1 MEHDISRV
9 QVIDALLGF
18 AIFSIMLLHNLKYFD
33 YACLPADLPG
43 WMTFLDKVILE
54 CFFFLFTGKFY
65 VIFALIFG
73 LTYYIQSKNQETMG
87 QDFRLR
93 FAWRMILL
101 FGFGLIKKGYP
112 FFPFK
117 CCKIHFF
124 SLEGWGKTKEI
135 FDESAILT
143 YTR

>member
-87 QDFRLR
+87 QDV
-93 FAWRMILL
+93 
-101 FGFGLIKKGYP
+101 
-112 FFPFK
+112 
-117 CCKIHFF
+117 
-124 SLEGWGKTKEI
+124 
-135 FDESAILT
+135 
-143 YTR
+143 